1 MRFTS
6 ALVLLNLMVLG
17 LAAQEAKDKAKK
29 ERPVAVDKD
38 QLAGIED
45 KKPVQGAAEN
55 KWEVHAYNY
64 LVLHASE
71 VAAEALAK
79 AARQDVTYAKLM
91 QDPAK
96 FRGEPI
102 HVKGRLRRLVKMDAP
117 KSLVDD
123 GIKVLYEGW
132 IFPETEEDGANPYCV
147 IFTDLPKGI
156 ELGERVNYRAV
167 CDAFFFKIYRYK
179 SAGDK
184 LRDAPLLMG
193 RTFALQK
200 GD

>member
-1 MRFTS
+1 MRCTF
-6 ALVLLNLMVLG
+6 ALVLLNLLVLS
-17 LAAQEAKDKAKK
+17 LAAQETKDKPKK

-38 QLAGIED
+38 QLTGIED
-45 KKPVQGAAEN
+45 KKPVLGTAEN
-55 KWEVHAYNY
+55 KFEGRAYNY
-64 LVLHASE
+64 LVLHASD
-71 VAAEALAK
+71 VPLDALAK
-79 AARQDVTYAKLM
+79 AARQDVGYAKLM
-91 QDPAK
+91 QDPTK
-96 FRGEPI
+96 FRGDAVHI
-102 HVKGRLRRLVKMDAP
+102 KGRLRRLVKMDAP

-132 IFPETEEDGANPYCV
+132 IFPESEEGGANPYCV
-147 IFTDLPKGI
+147 LFTEVPKGI

-179 SAGDK
+179 AAGDK